1 MFIFQH
7 QYFYTSPHLGGDN
20 WEVYTISDMQTTLS
34 SLELLLLMVFLFTN
48 DWFHKAQIVVCL
60 KRKESQKF
68 LGADNY
74 AG

>member
-1 MFIFQH
+1 
-7 QYFYTSPHLGGDN
+7 
-20 WEVYTISDMQTTLS
+20 MQTTRS

-68 LGADNY
+68 LGAESADNY
-74 AG
+74 AGWHVEML